1 MVWHIA
7 LVVLSNI
14 VYQVCAKSVPKEMNA
29 MASMIMRYTDAETA
43 VFSVVNGV
51 ICSAFVPILFSICY

>member
-1 MVWHIA
+1 MIT
-7 LVVLSNI
+7 LFIMILGVVFGKEQAWDNK
-14 VYQVCAKSVPKEMNA
+14 KSSTHEP
-29 MASMIMRYTDAETA
+29 MIMRYTDAEAA